1 MVEPRDLE
9 IDPFGD
15 REAVKDWCDGGT
27 EFGTGILSH
36 SLCSLSLS
44 CSLGQVWDVK
54 VKSTEGCQTLVELK
68 GPHGLSLTTDD
79 MGQVKCG
86 VTCSNAN
93 IFFLET
99 QCNGTWVFRSLKFGT
114 YLEMLENEVTCLM
127 KTPTKCS
134 MWTPH
139 LAIHPH
145 VVLYHLETKC
155 YTRLL
160 PAQHQLC
167 TDSPLPHSNEFNFIL
182 HFEKGKYHLQ
192 TSDLRYLSLD
202 DQLLSKRSKMTA
214 FSLHLRPG
222 NMVSFHAAHQRVL
235 YPHGRTGI
243 LTVGSNPPDLFQ
255 YFALKKSK
263 PWVSMKTASKNYL
276 SVNYGE
282 KIYARFDHLTRLSVF
297 QFEAT
302 QKGEMVRLRSSDNQ
316 LLAQRGQSAVL
327 ADGKDVE
334 GVTYFGMEWN
344 QGKLAL
350 QAANGLYLQVRPIGQ
365 VIASAQE
372 PGVEQEFTVR
382 LVNRPFLILRG
393 RHGYIGSSY
402 RSDKLVCNNNMY
414 DIIVLIPCSRGFY
427 HFQGKNGKFWSMGEN
442 YNFYVSGE
450 NPLDFCVEIRGD
462 NLLSVLAPNGNYLQS
477 DQSGILSATDSTLSP
492 DSLWEF

>member
-1 MVEPRDLE
+1 MSARILKS
-9 IDPFGD
+9 IHSAIG
-15 REAVKDWCDGGT
+15 RLSR
-27 EFGTGILSH
+27 TGVM
-36 SLCSLSLS
+36 
-44 CSLGQVWDVK
+44 G

-276 SVNYGE
+276 RGLSDKLLLHIYSDSSGRRCDSVLY
-282 KIYARFDHLTRLSVF
+282 S
-297 QFEAT
+297 
-302 QKGEMVRLRSSDNQ
+302 
-316 LLAQRGQSAVL
+316 SAVL

-414 DIIVLIPCSRGFY
+414 DII
-427 HFQGKNGKFWSMGEN
+427 NGKFWSMGEN

>member
-1 MVEPRDLE
+1 FEQNGAANCVQQ
-9 IDPFGD
+9 
-15 REAVKDWCDGGT
+15 EAVKDWCDGGT

-282 KIYARFDHLTRLSVF
+282 KVGWYFPFLESCSFSPPHIVSVL
-297 QFEAT
+297 
-302 QKGEMVRLRSSDNQ
+302 GL
-316 LLAQRGQSAVL
+316 
-327 ADGKDVE
+327 

-365 VIASAQE
+365 VIAS
-372 PGVEQEFTVR
+372 VEQEFTVR

-393 RHGYIGSSY
+393 RHGYIGHCIGRLASQTETFS
-402 RSDKLVCNNNMY
+402 
-414 DIIVLIPCSRGFY
+414 P
-427 HFQGKNGKFWSMGEN
+427 GKNGKFWSMGEN

>member
-1 MVEPRDLE
+1 STTEPERS
-9 IDPFGD
+9 
-15 REAVKDWCDGGT
+15 R
-27 EFGTGILSH
+27 
-36 SLCSLSLS
+36 
-44 CSLGQVWDVK
+44 

-282 KIYARFDHLTRLSVF
+282 KVGWYFPFLESCSFSPPHIVSVL
-297 QFEAT
+297 
-302 QKGEMVRLRSSDNQ
+302 GL
-316 LLAQRGQSAVL
+316 RGQSAVL

-365 VIASAQE
+365 VIAS
-372 PGVEQEFTVR
+372 VEQEFTVR

-402 RSDKLVCNNNMY
+402 RSDKLKTSYVTLFSEG
-414 DIIVLIPCSRGFY
+414 VTIP
-427 HFQGKNGKFWSMGEN
+427 NGKFWSMGEN